1 MINFTA
7 AARAK
12 FLQITEQEER
22 AGYGLRVIVRN
33 GGTYRPEFSLGFVAP
48 DQHRD
53 DDTVNDQGGFQVFM
67 DAQSAKYL
75 EGATVDF
82 IEGPAGAGFK
92 IDAPKAGADKPTGP
106 VAEAVMKVLDEKV
119 NPGLGSHGGS
129 VMLVA
134 IEDGTAVLQFA
145 GGCQGCGMINV
156 TLKEGVEKILC
167 ESVPEI
173 TAVRDVT
180 DHGAGSDPYQ
190 R

>member
-1 MINFTA
+1 MISFTDVA
-7 AARAK
+7 KSK

-22 AGYGLRVIVRN
+22 AGHGLRIIVRN
-33 GGTYRPEFSLGFVAP
+33 GGTYRPEFSLGFVTP
-48 DQHRD
+48 DQKRAD
-53 DDTVNDQGGFQVFM
+53 DIAADQGGFEVFM
-67 DAQSAKYL
+67 DPESAKYL

-82 IEGPAGAGFK
+82 IEGPGGAGFK
-92 IDAPKAGADKPTGP
+92 IDAPKAGAEKPSGP
-106 VAEAVMKVLDEKV
+106 VAEAVIKVLEEKV

-156 TLKEGVEKILC
+156 TLKEGVEKILR

-173 TAVRDVT
+173 TGVRDVT
-180 DHGAGSDPYQ
+180 DHAAGTDPYQ

>member
-1 MINFTA
+1 MITFTETA
-7 AARAK
+7 KTK
-12 FLQITEQEER
+12 FLEITAQEER
-22 AGYGLRVIVRN
+22 AGHGLRIIVRN
-33 GGTYRPEFSLGFVAP
+33 GGTYRPEFSLGFVP
-48 DQHRD
+48 LDQGRD
-53 DDTVNDQGGFQVFM
+53 DDTVDDQGEFKVFM
-67 DAQSAKYL
+67 DPESAKHL

-82 IEGPAGAGFK
+82 IEGPGGAGFK
-92 IDAPKAGADKPTGP
+92 IDAPKAGAEKPSGP
-106 VAEAVMKVLDEKV
+106 VAEAVIKVLEEKV

-156 TLKEGVEKILC
+156 TLKEGVEKILR

-180 DHGAGSDPYQ
+180 DHSAGTDPYQ

>member
-1 MINFTA
+1 MISFTDA
-7 AARAK
+7 AKSK

-22 AGYGLRVIVRN
+22 AGQGLRIIVRN
-33 GGTYRPEFSLGFVAP
+33 GGTYRPEFSLGFVP
-48 DQHRD
+48 PEQKRD
-53 DDTVNDQGGFQVFM
+53 DDTVAEQGGFNVFM
-67 DAQSAKYL
+67 DPESAKYL

-82 IEGPAGAGFK
+82 IEGPGGAGFK
-92 IDAPKAGADKPTGP
+92 IDAPKAGAEKPSGP
-106 VAEAVMKVLDEKV
+106 VAEAVIKVLEEKV

-156 TLKEGVEKILC
+156 TLKEGVEKILK

-173 TAVRDVT
+173 TGVRDVT
-180 DHGAGSDPYQ
+180 DHAAGRDPYQ